1 MAIKTAAQAQAPARA
16 RRRMSRQTR
25 RGLITGLLFISP
37 WVAGFLLFTLYPMA
51 ISLVYSFSEVKFN
64 KPLKFIGLS
73 NYIALS
79 QDVRFWRS
87 LGNTAYIVGI
97 AVPLQLLASFICAL
111 LLNIRVRGQAFYR
124 VIYYLPAIVPA
135 VASTLL
141 WYWLLRADDGL
152 VNHLL
157 GLAGIQ
163 GPLWINSPQWS
174 KPSLV
179 LLGLWGLGGTMV
191 IYLAGLQDVPQ
202 SLYESAE
209 LDGAGWLR
217 RLWHI
222 TIPLISSIT
231 LFNLVIG
238 VIDAFQYFSQAYVIG
253 RLVPT
258 PALGAPQDST
268 LFYALLLYD
277 KLVNKFQIGQASAMA
292 WILFVIILF
301 CTLIIL
307 RSSKRWAYYE
317 DGG

>member
-1 MAIKTAAQAQAPARA
+1 MAVKTASQAQAPARA
-16 RRRMSRQTR
+16 RRRMSRQSR

-51 ISLVYSFSEVKFN
+51 ASLVYSFSEVKFN
-64 KPLKFIGLS
+64 KPLRFVGLE
-73 NYIALS
+73 NYVTLFH
-79 QDVRFWRS
+79 DPRFWKS
-87 LGNTAYIVGI
+87 LGNTTYIVAL

-111 LLNIRVRGQAFYR
+111 LLNIRVRGQAVYR
-124 VIYYLPAIVPA
+124 VLYYLPAIVPA

-157 GLAGIQ
+157 GLIGIR

-202 SLYESAE
+202 ALYESAE
-209 LDGAGWLR
+209 LDGAGWMR

-238 VIDAFQYFSQAYVIG
+238 VIDAFQYFAQAYVVG
-253 RLVPT
+253 RL
-258 PALGAPQDST
+258 ASASGLGAPQDST
-268 LFYALLLYD
+268 LFFALLLFD

-292 WILFVIILF
+292 WILFVIILL
-301 CTLIIL
+301 CTLLIL
-307 RSSKRWAYYE
+307 RSSRRWAYYE
-317 DGG
+317 DAG

>member
-1 MAIKTAAQAQAPARA
+1 
-16 RRRMSRQTR
+16 
-25 RGLITGLLFISP
+25 
-37 WVAGFLLFTLYPMA
+37 
-51 ISLVYSFSEVKFN
+51 
-64 KPLKFIGLS
+64 
-73 NYIALS
+73 
-79 QDVRFWRS
+79 
-87 LGNTAYIVGI
+87 
-97 AVPLQLLASFICAL
+97 
-111 LLNIRVRGQAFYR
+111 
-124 VIYYLPAIVPA
+124 
-135 VASTLL
+135 L

-157 GLAGIQ
+157 GLIGIQ

-209 LDGAGWLR
+209 LDGAGWLL

-238 VIDAFQYFSQAYVIG
+238 VIDAFQYFSQAYVVG
-253 RLVPT
+253 RLAT
-258 PALGAPQDST
+258 ANSLGAPQDST

-307 RSSKRWAYYE
+307 RSSKRWTYYE
-317 DGG
+317 DSM

>member
-1 MAIKTAAQAQAPARA
+1 MAIETAAQAQAPARA
-16 RRRMSRQTR
+16 RRGMSRQTW

-37 WVAGFLLFTLYPMA
+37 WVLGFLLFTLYPMA

-64 KPLKFIGLS
+64 KPLKFIGLA
-73 NYIALS
+73 NYVGLF

-87 LGNTAYIVGI
+87 LGNTAYIVCI

-111 LLNIRVRGQAFYR
+111 LLNIRVKGQAFYR

-157 GLAGIQ
+157 GLLGIQ

-209 LDGAGWLR
+209 LDGAGWLY
-217 RLWHI
+217 RLWHV

-238 VIDAFQYFSQAYVIG
+238 VIDAFQYFSQAYVVG
-253 RLVPT
+253 RLAT
-258 PALGAPQDST
+258 ANSLGAPQDST

-292 WILFVIILF
+292 WILFVIILC
-301 CTLIIL
+301 CTLVIL

-317 DGG
+317 DAT

>member
-16 RRRMSRQTR
+16 RRKMSRQTR

-37 WVAGFLLFTLYPMA
+37 WVLGFLIFTLYPMA

-64 KPLKFIGLS
+64 KPLKFIGLA
-73 NYIALS
+73 NYIGLFN
-79 QDVRFWRS
+79 DPRFWRS
-87 LGNTAYIVGI
+87 LGNTGYIVGI
-97 AVPLQLLASFICAL
+97 AVPLSLLASFICAL
-111 LLNIRVRGQAFYR
+111 LLNIRVKGQAFYR

-157 GLAGIQ
+157 GLIGIQ

-209 LDGAGWLR
+209 LDGAGWLL

-238 VIDAFQYFSQAYVIG
+238 VIDAFQYFSQAYVVG
-253 RLVPT
+253 RLAT
-258 PALGAPQDST
+258 ANSLGAPQDST

-307 RSSKRWAYYE
+307 RSSKRWTYYE
-317 DGG
+317 DAM

>member
-1 MAIKTAAQAQAPARA
+1 MAIKTAAQARAPARA

-37 WVAGFLLFTLYPMA
+37 WVLGFLLFTLYPML

-64 KPLKFIGLS
+64 KPLKFIGLE
-73 NYIALS
+73 NYNGLFH
-79 QDVRFWRS
+79 DRRFWRS

-111 LLNIRVRGQAFYR
+111 LLNIRIKGQAFYR
-124 VIYYLPAIVPA
+124 VVYYLPAIVPA

-157 GLAGIQ
+157 GLVGIQ

-209 LDGAGWLR
+209 LDGAAWLL

-238 VIDAFQYFSQAYVIG
+238 VIDAFQYFSQAYVVG
-253 RLVPT
+253 RLAT
-258 PALGAPQDST
+258 ANSLGAPQDST

-292 WILFVIILF
+292 WILFVIILC

-307 RSSKRWAYYE
+307 RSSKRWTYYE

>member
-37 WVAGFLLFTLYPMA
+37 WVLGFLLFTLYPMVV
-51 ISLVYSFSEVKFN
+51 SLVYSFSEVKFN
-64 KPLKFIGLS
+64 KPLKFIGLA
-73 NYIALS
+73 NYSGLFH
-79 QDVRFWRS
+79 DLRFWRS
-87 LGNTAYIVGI
+87 LGNTGYIVAI

-111 LLNIRVRGQAFYR
+111 LLNIRVKGQAFYR

-157 GLAGIQ
+157 GLIGIQ

-238 VIDAFQYFSQAYVIG
+238 VIDAFQYFSPGLCG
-253 RLVPT
+253 RAAGDREL
-258 PALGAPQDST
+258 
-268 LFYALLLYD
+268 
-277 KLVNKFQIGQASAMA
+277 A
-292 WILFVIILF
+292 WRAAGLDAVL
-301 CTLIIL
+301 CAAAV
-307 RSSKRWAYYE
+307 R
-317 DGG
+317 

>member
-1 MAIKTAAQAQAPARA
+1 
-16 RRRMSRQTR
+16 
-25 RGLITGLLFISP
+25 
-37 WVAGFLLFTLYPMA
+37 MA

-64 KPLKFIGLS
+64 KPLKFVGLANYIGLF
-73 NYIALS
+73 NDI
-79 QDVRFWRS
+79 RFWRS

-111 LLNIRVRGQAFYR
+111 LLNIRVKGQAFYR

-157 GLAGIQ
+157 GLVGIQ

-202 SLYESAE
+202 ALYESAE

-238 VIDAFQYFSQAYVIG
+238 VIDAFQYFSQAYVVG
-253 RLVPT
+253 RLAT
-258 PALGAPQDST
+258 ANSLGAPQDST

-292 WILFVIILF
+292 WILFMIILA

-307 RSSKRWAYYE
+307 RSSRRWAYYE
-317 DGG
+317 DAT

>member
-16 RRRMSRQTR
+16 RRKMSRQTR

-37 WVAGFLLFTLYPMA
+37 WVLGFLLFTLYPMA
-51 ISLVYSFSEVKFN
+51 LSLVYSFSEVKFN
-64 KPLKFIGLS
+64 KPLKFIGLA
-73 NYIALS
+73 NYVGLFN
-79 QDVRFWRS
+79 DLRFWKS

-97 AVPLQLLASFICAL
+97 AVPLQLFASFICAL
-111 LLNIRVRGQAFYR
+111 LLNMRVKGQAFYR

-157 GLAGIQ
+157 GLIGIQ

-238 VIDAFQYFSQAYVIG
+238 VIDAFQYFSQAYVVG
-253 RLVPT
+253 RLAT
-258 PALGAPQDST
+258 ANALGAPQDST

-292 WILFVIILF
+292 WILFVIILC
-301 CTLIIL
+301 CTLVIL

-317 DGG
+317 DAG